1 MVGQDCW
8 RFLSL
13 KTFFGLTYEYSKQV
27 YEQLFLLQ
35 YYGGWSFIEAYNL
48 PIPLRQWFVERLSN
62 EIKKQNEQMEQK
74 R

>member
-1 MVGQDCW
+1 
-8 RFLSL
+8 
-13 KTFFGLTYEYSKQV
+13 V